1 MHLRPDPL
9 KSKDKVAIVATARKV
24 GRNDLTKAVEILESW
39 GLEVVLGANLFAEHH
54 QFAGDDDLRLIDFQ
68 QMINDPEIKA
78 IICAR
83 GGYGTTRIVDAIDF
97 SPLLRSPKW
106 IVGFSDITVLLFQL
120 FKLNVE
126 SIHGIMAGLFHKEG
140 IGDSIE
146 SLRRILFGDPVDFS
160 VSSHEFNKTG
170 LWEGEIIGGNLSIV
184 NNIIGTDSDINMDG
198 KILLLEDLDEYLYHV
213 DRMMVHLKRA
223 GKIQRLAGLIVGDM
237 SDMNDNPVPFGSTA
251 YEIIQSHIAEFSYP
265 VAFGFPIGHEAV
277 NLAVPCG
284 RNAIL
289 EVGSEKAKLHFKE

>member
-24 GRNDLTKAVEILESW
+24 DRKDLTKAVEILESW
-39 GLEVVLGANLFAEHH
+39 GLKVVLGNNLFAEHH

-126 SIHGIMAGLFHKEG
+126 SVHGIMAGLFHKKG
-140 IGDSIE
+140 VGDSIE

-160 VSSHEFNKTG
+160 VSPHAFNKTG
-170 LWEGEIIGGNLSIV
+170 MGEGELIGGNLSIV

-198 KILLLEDLDEYLYHV
+198 KILFLEDLDEYLYHV

-237 SDMNDNPVPFGSTA
+237 SDMNDNPVSFGSTA
-251 YEIIQSHIAEFSYP
+251 YEIIRDHIAEFSYP

-289 EVGSEKAKLHFKE
+289 EVGTEKAKLHFKE